1 LEVKVLEKHSM
12 SKFKVLISDG
22 LGEDGIALLQRVAD
36 VDVLPK
42 ITADELVAALP
53 NYQGLIVRSRTKVT
67 AKVIAAGTSLKV
79 VGRAGVGVDNIDV
92 AAAVAHGVT
101 VVNSPLAATV
111 SVAELTLALILSMA
125 REIPRAD
132 AAMKKGEWLKS
143 GLMGTEL
150 YGKTLG
156 LVAVGRIGAAVAGR
170 AGAFGMRVVACDPFL
185 SPDDIRQR
193 QAHPTTLDEL
203 LTVSDY
209 ISIHTPLTP
218 QTKNLFSAE
227 AFAKMKTGVRIICAA
242 RGGVVDEAALL
253 AALESGKVAGAAL
266 DVFTTEPPGV
276 TALVAHPKVICAPH
290 IGANTHEAQGRAGVD
305 IAEEVVAILEDR
317 EPRWKVNS
325 N

>member
-1 LEVKVLEKHSM
+1 M
-12 SKFKVLISDG
+12 TKFKVLIADG
-22 LGEDGIALLQRVAD
+22 LGEDGLGLLRRTAE
-36 VDVLPK
+36 VDVQPK
-42 ITADELVAALP
+42 ITAGELLTVLP
-53 NYQGLIVRSRTKVT
+53 GFHALIVRSRTKVT
-67 AKVIAAGTSLKV
+67 AGVIGAGAILKVI
-79 VGRAGVGVDNIDV
+79 GRAGVGVDNIDV
-92 AAAVAHGVT
+92 AAANEKGIA

-132 AAMKKGEWLKS
+132 ATMKKGEWLKG
-143 GLMGTEL
+143 GLVGTEL
-150 YGKTLG
+150 YNKTLG

-185 SPDDIRQR
+185 SPEDIRRR

-203 LTVSDY
+203 LAASDY

-218 QTKNLFSAE
+218 QTKDLFNAE

-253 AALESGKVAGAAL
+253 AALETGKVAGAAL
-266 DVFTTEPPGV
+266 DVFAVEPPGISP
-276 TALVAHPKVICAPH
+276 LVSHPRVICSPH
-290 IGANTHEAQGRAGVD
+290 IGAQTQEAQNRASAD
-305 IAEEVVAILEDR
+305 IAEEVIAVLEDR
-317 EPRWKVNS
+317 EPRWRVTS

>member
-1 LEVKVLEKHSM
+1 M
-12 SKFKVLISDG
+12 NKFKVLIADG
-22 LGEDGIALLQRVAD
+22 LGADGVAVLERLAD
-36 VDVLPK
+36 VDVQPK
-42 ITADELVAALP
+42 ITAEELLAVLP
-53 NYQGLIVRSRTKVT
+53 NYHGLIVRSRTKVT
-67 AKVIAAGTSLKV
+67 AKVVEAGTNLKV
-79 VGRAGVGVDNIDV
+79 IGRAGVGVDNIDV
-92 AAAVAHGVT
+92 AAAQAKGIT

-132 AAMKKGEWLKS
+132 ASMKKGEWLKS

-150 YGKTLG
+150 YSKTLG

-170 AGAFGMRVVACDPFL
+170 AAAFGMRVIACDPFL
-185 SPDDIRQR
+185 SPEDIRQR

-203 LTVSDY
+203 LAASDY

-218 QTKNLFSAE
+218 QTQNLFGPD
-227 AFAKMKTGVRIICAA
+227 AFAKMKDGVRIICAA

-266 DVFTTEPPGV
+266 DVFASEPPGV
-276 TALVAHPKVICAPH
+276 TPLVSHPKVICTPH
-290 IGANTHEAQGRAGVD
+290 MGAQTHEAQVRAGVD
-305 IAEEVVAILEDR
+305 IAEEVVAVLEDR
-317 EPRWKVNS
+317 SPRWTVVN